1 MKPKGKRILV
11 VDDDTSIQRVLR
23 RNLMASGYEVLVA
36 DDGRQAIELVRVQQ
50 PDLILLDLWMPGEID
65 GMGVCMRV
73 RQWTQTPIIVLSAR
87 TEERQKVQ
95 ALDLGADDYLTK
107 PFSNDELQARVRACL
122 RRVANITTIES
133 LVQKPEVLVS
143 EDKYISM
150 RVLSRQVCVGE
161 REIKLTPTEF
171 SLLLHL
177 MVHAGKVLTHRNILR
192 TVWGP
197 EYGEEADYLRVYIR
211 QLRRKIEEKSSQP
224 RYILTEPGVGYMFR
238 CQVFIETEGQLSSLD
253 QLPDGE
259 NGTEQPPGEE
269 KGDDSPPNMDE
280 SGQDT

>member
-1 MKPKGKRILV
+1 MKPKGKRILI

-23 RNLMASGYEVLVA
+23 RNLIASGYEVLVA
-36 DDGRQAIELVRVQQ
+36 DDGRQALELVRIQQ

-65 GMGVCMRV
+65 GMAVCEQV
-73 RQWTQTPIIVLSAR
+73 RRWTQTPIIILSAR

-107 PFSNDELQARVRACL
+107 PFSNDELLARVRACL
-122 RRVANITTIES
+122 RRAASVGDIGS
-133 LVQKPEVLVS
+133 LAQKPEVLIS
-143 EDKYISM
+143 EDGRISM
-150 RVLSRQVCVGE
+150 HVLSRQVRV
-161 REIKLTPTEF
+161 REHEVKLTPTEF

-224 RYILTEPGVGYMFR
+224 CYIVTEPGVGYVFR
-238 CQVFIETEGQLSSLD
+238 QQVYIETEGQLSLLD
-253 QLPDGE
+253 RLS
-259 NGTEQPPGEE
+259 NSEQDEDLRQFPYLAEPGQT
-269 KGDDSPPNMDE
+269 G
-280 SGQDT
+280 